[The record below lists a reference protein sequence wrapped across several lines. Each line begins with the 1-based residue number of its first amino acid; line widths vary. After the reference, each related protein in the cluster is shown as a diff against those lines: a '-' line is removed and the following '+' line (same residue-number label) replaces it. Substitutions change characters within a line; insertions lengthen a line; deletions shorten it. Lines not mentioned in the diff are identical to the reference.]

1 MRDVKA
7 IRLGLLAVG
16 AVASVLV
23 ASTVIRYPDVLDGG
37 LDTAFYLAVLAVGL
51 TVTVAAALVGTRL
64 GGRSWRGAMRYGCR
78 WGLLFGG
85 LWVVEMVI
93 ANLGYGLGDWT
104 VVPYFAATWAV
115 WLLTA
120 YAGAAAA
127 SRYRQVWAG
136 TLVGAWSGLV
146 GGLTGLITMRLASS
160 TWVQAYRRS
169 MDTIDACTLPTAE
182 QPLRLAEFDDLF
194 ATAVRGVHR
203 KDPTRVRLDLTPEP
217 AVAARAADL
226 AVRETRCCSFFTF
239 TLAASGGQLS
249 LDIAVPAERAD
260 VLAALAARA
269 GTS

>member
-16 AVASVLV
+16 AAASVLV

-37 LDTAFYLAVLAVGL
+37 LDTALYLAVLAVGL

-78 WGLLFGG
+78 WGLLFGS

-93 ANLGYGLGDWT
+93 ANLGYGLGDWA

-120 YAGAAAA
+120 FAGAAAA

-146 GGLTGLITMRLASS
+146 GGLIGLITM
-160 TWVQAYRRS
+160 
-169 MDTIDACTLPTAE
+169 
-182 QPLRLAEFDDLF
+182 
-194 ATAVRGVHR
+194 
-203 KDPTRVRLDLTPEP
+203 
-217 AVAARAADL
+217 VAL
-226 AVRETRCCSFFTF
+226 
-239 TLAASGGQLS
+239 
-249 LDIAVPAERAD
+249 
-260 VLAALAARA
+260 ALAAMPVLRRDPQNMDEFRDATDLSTAIA
-269 GTS
+269 GDFLAAGINHLVLVGLIASSFLATVGAAIALVAKRDRTG